1 LWRRGKMLRAS
12 HTRAQAGPI
21 RRRGQGWWRPPG
33 PSPISAA
40 VSVIVASWF
49 PFRRWITFLRYFCN
63 WRYILPNW
71 EGLNKLAIN
80 LIAGL
85 KGQP

>member
-1 LWRRGKMLRAS
+1 MLRAS
-12 HTRAQAGPI
+12 NTRA
-21 RRRGQGWWRPPG
+21 RRGQGWWGPSG

-49 PFRRWITFLRYFCN
+49 PFGRWITFLKYFCI
-63 WRYILPNW
+63 WRYMLQNW